1 MGLPSGAD
9 KQAGG
14 QRGLT
19 KGDVR
24 GGGKRYRCT
33 FLSIGEQ
40 LKAWGRGGVSRPRN
54 RVQSERS
61 RGCRS
66 WWRERAGDQPPRF
79 SARRESISEWVRK
92 RGSTGAPV
100 KGKA

>member
-24 GGGKRYRCT
+24 GAGKRYRCT

-61 RGCRS
+61 RGCR
-66 WWRERAGDQPPRF
+66 AQPGKQSHMDWGPRK
-79 SARRESISEWVRK
+79 SQQRGPGGKPRRESAVTNVVR
-92 RGSTGAPV
+92 
-100 KGKA
+100 

>member
-19 KGDVR
+19 KADVR
-24 GGGKRYRCT
+24 GAGKRYRCT

-40 LKAWGRGGVSRPRN
+40 LKAWGRGGVSSPRN
-54 RVQSERS
+54 RVQ
-61 RGCRS
+61 
-66 WWRERAGDQPPRF
+66 
-79 SARRESISEWVRK
+79 
-92 RGSTGAPV
+92 
-100 KGKA
+100 